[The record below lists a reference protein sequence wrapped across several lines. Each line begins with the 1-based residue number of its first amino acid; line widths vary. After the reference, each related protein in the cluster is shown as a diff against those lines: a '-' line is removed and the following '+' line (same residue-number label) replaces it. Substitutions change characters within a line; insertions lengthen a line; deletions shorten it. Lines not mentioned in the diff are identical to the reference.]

1 MTIEIPVLDDRSY
14 DQLVAE
20 ARSRIAVHT
29 PEWTNLNASDPGIT
43 LLELFSFLTDNLLY
57 RSNRIPLANRLKFLT
72 MLGISLQ
79 PPTPGIGLITV
90 SNARGPLEPP
100 LGLPAGTEVRAGQ
113 VRFATTTPLA
123 VLPVTAQVYYKKPEQ
138 PDAAT
143 MAQYQVIYQTF
154 LETDTDQL
162 TFYSPVRLDDPATG
176 KPDPVVDL
184 GDAENGTID
193 GSLWLAVLAPQ
204 NADLDAVRS
213 AIAGQSLSIGVYPA
227 SSVPGRV
234 IPPQRAGSAD
244 VDPGLVV
251 EIAAPEPD
259 PADPF
264 GLTGFGVG
272 QPRYTRLSPSYA
284 EAVLDSPGVLHVTLP
299 PYERLLLW
307 SFDPEEEGT
316 ADYPPRLDDAEV
328 TSRLVTWL
336 RLRYLPKAA
345 QAEDDSGAADDEPA
359 DQPGTGGGSDHPDCD
374 CGCGCEDD
382 LPAMSGSELPTGR
395 ISWVGLNAARVAQT
409 VAVPR
414 EVLGLGTGTP
424 FQAFTL
430 ANTPVVADDEHPF
443 VLEVRSVD
451 GTWDADWTEIDDIF
465 AAAPEQKAFTLDRP
479 TGRITFGN
487 GLAGQRVPRGASAA
501 RLVRVRWRAG
511 RTGPDRRHQPLGRPA
526 RWLHPVQPGPD
537 LGRGQR

>member
-29 PEWTNLNASDPGIT
+29 PEWTNLNPSDPGIT
-43 LLELFSFLTDNLLY
+43 MLELFSFLTDSLLY

-79 PPTPGIGLITV
+79 PPTPGIGLITF
-90 SNARGPLEPP
+90 SNAKGSLEPP

-113 VRFATTTPLA
+113 TRFATTTPLA
-123 VLPVTAQVYYKKPEQ
+123 VLPVTAQTYYKKPER

-143 MAQYQVIYQTF
+143 MARYQVIFQTF

-162 TFYSPVRLDDPATG
+162 SFYSPIQLDEPATG

-234 IPPQRAGSAD
+234 IPPQRSGSAD

-259 PADPF
+259 LADPF

-272 QPRYTRLSPSYA
+272 PPRYTRLPPSYA

-299 PYERLLLW
+299 PYEKLLLW
-307 SFDPEEEGT
+307 SLEPTEDGT
-316 ADYPPRLDDAEV
+316 TDYPPRLDDAAV

-336 RLRYLPKAA
+336 RLRYLPNV
-345 QAEDDSGAADDEPA
+345 AEGEEDSTDEEPA
-359 DQPGTGGGSDHPDCD
+359 SQPRPANGPDHTGSD
-374 CGCGCEDD
+374 CGCGCGCGDD
-382 LPAMSGSELPTGR
+382 LPVASGSELPTGR

-424 FQAFTL
+424 FQAFTV

-451 GTWDADWTEIDDIF
+451 GLWDGDWTEIDDIF
-465 AAAPEQKAFTLDRP
+465 AAASEQKVFTLDRP

-487 GLAGQRVPRGASAA
+487 GLAGQRVPRGSTLRASYAVSYTH
-501 RLVRVRWRAG
+501 LTLPTTPYV
-511 RTGPDRRHQPLGRPA
+511 
-526 RWLHPVQPGPD
+526 
-537 LGRGQR
+537 